1 MSLLET
7 EDKMGKSESMMNEIL
22 KFVFRYRSTYVRSTF

>member
-7 EDKMGKSESMMNEIL
+7 EDKMGKSETIMNEIL
-22 KFVFRYRSTYVRSTF
+22 KFVFRDDSTCVRNTF